1 MPTNEMCQNRKKLL
15 TSSRL
20 YLVGEGDR
28 QTDGD
33 HRTVYLVQS
42 CAPGVNTGHF
52 GKAEKEK
59 VSQNCQIY
67 PEEKEQSRRHNF
79 PILQTT
85 LQSYSNQNSVV
96 LMQKQTYESMEQNE
110 EPRNK
115 PTHLQLINLL
125 QKRQKYTVRKKS
137 LHQGSLGKLDS
148 CM

>member
-1 MPTNEMCQNRKKLL
+1 M
-15 TSSRL
+15 
-20 YLVGEGDR
+20 
-28 QTDGD
+28 
-33 HRTVYLVQS
+33 QS
-42 CAPGVNTGHF
+42 YAPGVNTGHF
-52 GKAEKEK
+52 GKAEKEE

-79 PILQTT
+79 PRLQTT
-85 LQSYSNQNSVV
+85 LQSYSNQKSVI

-125 QKRQKYTVRKKS
+125 QKKQKYTVRKKS
-137 LHQGSLGKLDS
+137 LQQGWLGKLDI